1 MALDCLENT
10 TKVSGTDMGKDAF
23 DSMTNDILTRCGR
36 RTLPKHSVSTSKYE
50 AWKREFTFEG
60 IRGARYGQSFC
71 NYFDI
76 TDHVLF
82 YKVDWASADQYIR
95 SMYLAKS

>member
-1 MALDCLENT
+1 MGDNVFENMTADLMAINARAEQQN
-10 TKVSGTDMGKDAF
+10 
-23 DSMTNDILTRCGR
+23 
-36 RTLPKHSVSTSKYE
+36 SVTEAAYE
-50 AWKREFTFEG
+50 DWKREFTFEG

-82 YKVDWASADQYIR
+82 YKVDWVSADQYIR